1 MRTSRGETVLN
12 YAFLVLLAVVVLV
25 PVAWF
30 VLTGLSPNRA
40 GTIDLTNLS
49 FANFPEAW
57 EQADLGHTLTA
68 SAVITVCAVA
78 LQAVLAITSGY
89 AFGILGVIGDRL
101 LFPLVL
107 LGLMVSLEA
116 LVVPLYYQLHD
127 VGLTDS
133 WLGMVLIH
141 AGTSVPFGTF
151 WMRAV
156 FRAMPVG
163 LVDAARVDGSNSW
176 QLLWHVLMPMARP
189 AVLTLCLLNF
199 MWTWNDYFL
208 SLIFLS
214 SPDKLT
220 ATVALGNFQSMYT
233 TSVNL
238 LAAASLMISA
248 PVVLLYLFF
257 QRQFIQGVVSGAL
270 KDA

>member
-89 AFGILGVIGDRL
+89 AFGILGVIG
-101 LFPLVL
+101 
-107 LGLMVSLEA
+107 
-116 LVVPLYYQLHD
+116 
-127 VGLTDS
+127 
-133 WLGMVLIH
+133 
-141 AGTSVPFGTF
+141 
-151 WMRAV
+151 
-156 FRAMPVG
+156 
-163 LVDAARVDGSNSW
+163 
-176 QLLWHVLMPMARP
+176 
-189 AVLTLCLLNF
+189 
-199 MWTWNDYFL
+199 L
-208 SLIFLS
+208 SLIH
-214 SPDKLT
+214 
-220 ATVALGNFQSMYT
+220 
-233 TSVNL
+233 
-238 LAAASLMISA
+238 I
-248 PVVLLYLFF
+248 
-257 QRQFIQGVVSGAL
+257 
-270 KDA
+270 

>member
-1 MRTSRGETVLN
+1 MRTTRREAVLN
-12 YAFLVLLAVVVLV
+12 YSFLLIGVGLVLV

-30 VLTGLSPNRA
+30 VLTALSPNRA
-40 GTIDLTNLS
+40 GTIDVSQLS

-57 EQADLGHTLTA
+57 AQADLSHTLVS
-68 SAVITVCAVA
+68 SAVITICAV
-78 LQAVLAITSGY
+78 LVQAVLAITAGY
-89 AFGILGVIGDRL
+89 GFGVLGVVGEKV

-116 LVVPLYYQLHD
+116 IVVPLYYQLHD
-127 VGLTDS
+127 IGLTDS

-141 AGTSVPFGTF
+141 AGTSVPFGIF

-156 FRAMPVG
+156 FRAMPSS
-163 LVDAARVDGSNSW
+163 LVDAARIDGSNSW
-176 QLLWHVLMPMARP
+176 QVLRHVLLPIAKP
-189 AVLTLCLLNF
+189 GVVTLCLLNF

-214 SPDKLT
+214 SSDKVT
-220 ATVALGNFQSMYT
+220 ATVALGNFQSLYT

-238 LAAASLMISA
+238 LAAASLMISV
-248 PVVLLYLFF
+248 PVVVLYLFF
-257 QRQFIQGVVSGAL
+257 QRQFIHGIISGAL